1 MRDYNLARAVTITLG
16 VLFGLLLLAALA
28 FGLLGGRS
36 SSPLK
41 EADVIGTWHGDRGAR
56 LEVTTGGR
64 ARLSDASGWVC
75 SRGEKPGVFTGEGRW
90 TLGQPSDENPGI
102 LLRFSPDGT
111 PEVQECTDWFLLG
124 GTGKAG
130 TTGDGADVWATFLD
144 YRRGAE
150 ERFRRTA
157 TG

>member
-28 FGLLGGRS
+28 FGLLGGRP

-90 TLGQPSDENPGI
+90 TIGQLPDEDPGI
-102 LLRFSPDGT
+102 RVEFSSEGT
-111 PEVQECTDWFLLG
+111 PAVQECHDWFLLH
-124 GTGKAG
+124 GTGREGAAG
-130 TTGDGADVWATFLD
+130 GDEVWATFLSRD
-144 YRRGAE
+144 GSAA